1 MSGAAGKIARMAAS
15 LAGAA
20 ILLTGASSGIGR
32 ALALELGR
40 RGATLL
46 LTGRDATRLAAT
58 AHEVTA
64 TGGRA
69 ETACADLAEPGAAR
83 ALVETALQR
92 LGRLDALV
100 NNAGYGLS
108 AFLEQ
113 APLPELD
120 RLFAVNVRAVV
131 EATQAA
137 LPALR
142 ATRGQVVNVGS
153 VVGHRGLPALGGY
166 CMTKAALA
174 SFSEALR
181 PEVARDG
188 VHVLQV
194 EPGLTTTDFG
204 LHRVVVGPHP
214 RHFRS
219 WFAMTPESVAR
230 RIARA
235 MERRQRRL
243 VMGLPGKALI
253 AANALAPW
261 LVERLLARKVVR
273 DYGAAPSNR

>member
-1 MSGAAGKIARMAAS
+1 MAGS
-15 LAGAA
+15 FTGSA
-20 ILLTGASSGIGR
+20 IVLTGASSGIGR
-32 ALALELGR
+32 ALAVELGR
-40 RGATLL
+40 GGAALL
-46 LTGRDATRLAAT
+46 LAGRDVERLAAT
-58 AHEVTA
+58 ARAVVA
-64 TGGRA
+64 AGGRA
-69 ETACADLAEPGAAR
+69 ETAGADLAVPGAGR
-83 ALVETALQR
+83 ALVETAAQR
-92 LGRLDALV
+92 FGRLDALI

-108 AFLEQ
+108 AFLED

-120 RLFAVNVRAVV
+120 RLFAVNLRAAV

-137 LPALR
+137 LPLLR
-142 ATRGQVVNVGS
+142 ASRGQVVNVGS
-153 VVGHRGLPALGGY
+153 VVGHRGLPALGAY

-204 LHRVVVGPHP
+204 QHRVVVGPHP

-219 WFAMTPESVAR
+219 WFAMTPEAVAR

-235 MERRQRRL
+235 MARRQRRL

-253 AANALAPW
+253 VANALAPW

-273 DYGAAPSNR
+273 DYGAARSNG

>member
-1 MSGAAGKIARMAAS
+1 MAAS